1 MDAAMAAVTNRVD
14 GAPGARG
21 RRAPGDRSAAQRA
34 GALLA
39 RFRRT
44 RKVVLWVAPI
54 VVLVL
59 LWQLATDVWLT
70 QERLFPPPADV
81 WSALRDLANNHGAIS
96 GTYGN
101 ALATFKRIIIA
112 FLLSFVVGAGV
123 GVVAGRKKLV
133 FDLVSNPLWV
143 MMAVPSVVWAF
154 IFVVM
159 LGTGDIVPIA
169 ALMALLVPNV
179 LITVAEGTKSLSN
192 ELLEMADSYAATWPQ
207 RLREVYV
214 PQLVPYLFAGAR
226 VSFSLA
232 IKVSVVAEVIGV
244 QKGIGYELD
253 NWYTQ
258 TVLAPVVAW
267 GIVLTAFG
275 LIVDYLVFAPLERR
289 MGRWRVA
296 DAELNIVQE
305 VV

>member
-1 MDAAMAAVTNRVD
+1 VAVVTGRV
-14 GAPGARG
+14 GQPAGARG
-21 RRAPGDRSAAQRA
+21 KRAPEVRTRRETVA
-34 GALLA
+34 ALLA
-39 RFRRT
+39 RHPRA
-44 RKVVLWVAPI
+44 RKLLLAFVPI

-70 QERLFPPPADV
+70 QARLFPPPVDV
-81 WSALRDLANNHGAIS
+81 WDALRDIFKNEGAVG

-123 GVVAGRKKLV
+123 GVVAGRKKLI

-143 MMAVPSVVWAF
+143 AMAVPSVVWAF

-159 LGTGDIVPIA
+159 LGTGDVVPIA

-179 LITVAEGTKSLSN
+179 LITVAEGTKSLSA
-192 ELLEMADSYAATWPQ
+192 ELLEMADSYGASWKQ
-207 RLREVYV
+207 RLREVYA
-214 PQLVPYLFAGAR
+214 PQLVPYFFASAR

-244 QKGIGYELD
+244 QQGIGYELD

-258 TVLAPVVAW
+258 TILAPVVAW
-267 GIVLTAFG
+267 GVILTVVG
-275 LIVDYLVFAPLERR
+275 LTVDYLVFAPLERR

>member
-1 MDAAMAAVTNRVD
+1 MIHAVATRPRSRGVMSLAARF
-14 GAPGARG
+14 PRARKL
-21 RRAPGDRSAAQRA
+21 
-34 GALLA
+34 LLA
-39 RFRRT
+39 
-44 RKVVLWVAPI
+44 VVPI

-70 QERLFPPPADV
+70 QERLFPPPGDV
-81 WSALRDLANNHGAIS
+81 WDALRDIFNNEGAIS

-101 ALATFKRIIIA
+101 ALATFKRIVVA
-112 FLLSFVVGAGV
+112 FVLSFAIGAGV
-123 GVVAGRKKLV
+123 GVVAGRKRLV

-159 LGTGDIVPIA
+159 LGTGDVVPIA

-179 LITVAEGTKSLSN
+179 LITVAEGTKGLSN
-192 ELLEMADSYAATWPQ
+192 ELLEMADSYGATWTQ
-207 RLREVYV
+207 RVREVYV
-214 PQLVPYLFAGAR
+214 PQLVPYLFASAR

-244 QKGIGYELD
+244 EKGIGYELD

-258 TVLAPVVAW
+258 TLLAPVVAW
-267 GIVLTAFG
+267 GIVLTVFG